1 MKNGLMPVLIAV
13 LLILTSAEEQP
24 IGWQKSVTGNLGTT
38 QTSFDNWTAGGE
50 NTFAW
55 QVNLNAKFINNQPKW
70 IWTNSGKFAF
80 GKSRISDQEARK
92 SVDEIKLE
100 SVYIYKLGIPVNPYA
115 AVKGETQFAYG
126 YKYTD
131 TSAVEISNFLDPGYF
146 TESIGAGYAPSEQL
160 STRLGV
166 ALMQTVTRDFP
177 VPYSD
182 DPGTDNEQET
192 FKNEAGLES
201 VTDFSQKFRDNLLFT
216 SNLVIFSNLQAINQV
231 DVKWDNVL
239 TASITKYVNVT
250 CNFKL
255 VYDHDLSVRRQIMQS
270 LSLGLTYTFI

>member
-1 MKNGLMPVLIAV
+1 MKNQLIAGLICA
-13 LLILTSAEEQP
+13 LLIAASAEEQP
-24 IGWQKSVTGNLGTT
+24 IGRQKSVVGNFGTT

-50 NTFAW
+50 STFAW
-55 QVNLNAKFINNQPKW
+55 QINMSAKFVNNQQKW
-70 IWTNSGKFAF
+70 NWTNTGKLAF
-80 GKSRISDQEARK
+80 GKSRIGDQAARK
-92 SVDEIKLE
+92 SADEIKLE
-100 SVYIYKLGIPVNPYA
+100 SVYTYKLGIPVNPYA

-131 TSAVEISNFLDPGYF
+131 TSAVKISNFMDPGYF
-146 TESIGAGYAPSEQL
+146 TESIGLGYSPSEQL
-160 STRLGV
+160 TTRLGF
-166 ALMQTVTRDFP
+166 ALKQTVTRDFP

-182 DPGTDNEQET
+182 DPETDDELET

-201 VTDFSQKFRDNLLFT
+201 ATDFSQKFRDNLLFT

-231 DVKWDNVL
+231 DVKWDNVF

-250 CNFKL
+250 FNFKL
-255 VYDHDLSVRRQIMQS
+255 FYDHDLSVRRQIMQT